1 MFIYDISLA
10 TAGNLTTN
18 GTPGTETETFF
29 VKPGANR
36 TAGIRRFD
44 VQGKAAAVSTLS
56 GLIFRFMKWSTASTA
71 GTGITPRPR
80 DTGNPA
86 ASATAAS
93 RPTAG
98 STRVNGPII
107 GCSISGPNCWTTPDD
122 DGVFRFAAG
131 NAGSLSIADAS
142 GTASLTFE
150 ANAELIEV

>member
-1 MFIYDISLA
+1 MFVYDVNAA

-18 GTPGTETETFF
+18 GTPGTETETLFI
-29 VKPGANR
+29 KPGANR
-36 TAGIRRFD
+36 SAGIRRFD

-56 GLIFRFMKWSTASTA
+56 GLIFRFLKWATASTS
-71 GTGITPRPR
+71 GTTTVPRPR
-80 DTGNPA
+80 DSGMPA
-86 ASATAAS
+86 ASATAS
-93 RPTAG
+93 TRPTVG

-122 DGVFRFAAG
+122 DGVFRLAAG

-150 ANAELIEV
+150 ANAELVEG